1 MRLLSRLDKW
11 VSKDSNSTS
20 RNILAIALVVI
31 VVCIIAAAMLILAWI
46 VLTLAM
52 LMIPVSIVLSPI
64 WVPIAIWKADKAG
77 NGTA

>member
-1 MRLLSRLDKW
+1 MNLLDKLDRW
-11 VSKDSNSTS
+11 VSKDNGPIW
-20 RNILAIALVVI
+20 RNIIAIILVVI
-31 VVCIIAAAMLILAWI
+31 VVCIIAAAMIILAWI
-46 VLTLAM
+46 ILTLAM